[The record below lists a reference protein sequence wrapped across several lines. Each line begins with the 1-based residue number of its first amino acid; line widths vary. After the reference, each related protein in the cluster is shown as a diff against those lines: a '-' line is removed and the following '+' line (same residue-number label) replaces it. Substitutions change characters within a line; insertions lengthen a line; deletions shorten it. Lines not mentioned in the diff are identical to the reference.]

1 MKPRLVAEQKPA
13 QPLHFKNLEEKIDY
27 FISHY
32 ANDCDKDFL
41 EDLKALDS
49 NRFFSRISGRTLF
62 CSSIRKS
69 ENRELIQKNIQALNQ
84 ASDEL
89 LNKMTTGNSK
99 KSGKF
104 LLLGHLLSNEN
115 LIERLESLEEYRTNS
130 PQLFEL
136 MDKGS
141 VLDFLTDSNDYTANY
156 DEIRKFLHTLSPYLY
171 EEPTETPVIQF
182 NTEQE

>member
-1 MKPRLVAEQKPA
+1 
-13 QPLHFKNLEEKIDY
+13 
-27 FISHY
+27 
-32 ANDCDKDFL
+32 
-41 EDLKALDS
+41 
-49 NRFFSRISGRTLF
+49 
-62 CSSIRKS
+62 
-69 ENRELIQKNIQALNQ
+69 
-84 ASDEL
+84 
-89 LNKMTTGNSK
+89 MTTGNSK